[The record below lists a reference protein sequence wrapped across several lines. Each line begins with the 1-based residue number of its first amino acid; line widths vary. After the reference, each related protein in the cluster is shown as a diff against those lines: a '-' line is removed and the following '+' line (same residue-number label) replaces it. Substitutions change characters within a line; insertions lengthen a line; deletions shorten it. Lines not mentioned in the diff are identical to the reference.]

1 MYDTIIVG
9 AGLAGLQAATT
20 LSAAGKDIVV
30 LEARDRVGGRVENIA
45 LKDGRIVEMGGQWV
59 SPGHEKM
66 HALIDAQGLQT
77 VEPGGGDM
85 VLRLGGKAKKIHVEQ
100 PAAQD
105 DLSPFEFSDLGQ
117 ALLRLRRLARKVTD
131 NPTWAAANDRWLG
144 QSLQQWQ
151 DVNLRTEGGRR
162 YFARLVEKALGI
174 HPEITTLE
182 DALQRVSTGVDL
194 ESYVVTS
201 GGVRQARV
209 VGGLAQLTD
218 EMARD
223 LGDRIRL
230 STPVTRV
237 EHAEGHV
244 IVTCEGG
251 DRFEGSSLV
260 LTTPPRLLK
269 TIDFEPDLPAERYDM
284 ADKIPAGNVIKAFLV
299 YDEPWWRDRGL
310 SGQMSWNEG
319 AMRITFD
326 TSDDEHHGI
335 LLGFFE
341 GGEASGYGKLSVSLR
356 QRIFEEAIER
366 AFGPAPRKPVDYV
379 DRDWLAE
386 KYTQGCHAAHF
397 APGLWT
403 AAGPVIGQ
411 PLGSMYFAGAE
422 YASTFNGYME
432 GAVRSADA
440 ATSAILD
447 VAKSS
452 EH

>member
-9 AGLAGLQAATT
+9 AGLAGLQAAAT

-174 HPEITTLE
+174 HPEIT
-182 DALQRVSTGVDL
+182 AWKMPC
-194 ESYVVTS
+194 S
-201 GGVRQARV
+201 G
-209 VGGLAQLTD
+209 
-218 EMARD
+218 
-223 LGDRIRL
+223 
-230 STPVTRV
+230 
-237 EHAEGHV
+237 
-244 IVTCEGG
+244 
-251 DRFEGSSLV
+251 
-260 LTTPPRLLK
+260 
-269 TIDFEPDLPAERYDM
+269 
-284 ADKIPAGNVIKAFLV
+284 
-299 YDEPWWRDRGL
+299 
-310 SGQMSWNEG
+310 
-319 AMRITFD
+319 
-326 TSDDEHHGI
+326 
-335 LLGFFE
+335 
-341 GGEASGYGKLSVSLR
+341 
-356 QRIFEEAIER
+356 
-366 AFGPAPRKPVDYV
+366 
-379 DRDWLAE
+379 
-386 KYTQGCHAAHF
+386 
-397 APGLWT
+397 
-403 AAGPVIGQ
+403 
-411 PLGSMYFAGAE
+411 
-422 YASTFNGYME
+422 
-432 GAVRSADA
+432 
-440 ATSAILD
+440 
-447 VAKSS
+447 
-452 EH
+452 